1 MGKVLVVLLVMIASL
16 GVSWLVTVGIIQL
29 IAICFGWPFSLL
41 TATGIWLIML
51 LARGVFK
58 SKSSHK

>member
-16 GVSWLVTVGIIQL
+16 GISWLVTVGIIKL
-29 IAICFGWPFSLL
+29 ITICFGWPFSLL
-41 TATGIWLIML
+41 TATGIWLIMM

-58 SKSSHK
+58 SKSGNK

>member
-16 GVSWLVTVGIIQL
+16 GISWLVTVGIIKL
-29 IAICFGWPFSLL
+29 ITICFGWPFSLL
-41 TATGIWLIML
+41 TATWIWLIMM

-58 SKSSHK
+58 SKSGNK

>member
-16 GVSWLVTVGIIQL
+16 GISWLVTVGIIKL
-29 IAICFGWPFSLL
+29 ITICFGWPFSLL
-41 TATGIWLIML
+41 TATGIWLIIM

-58 SKSSHK
+58 SKSGNK